1 MKKIKNMI
9 VYICIICFS
18 LVLLSSCKDSESN
31 VTKENVPQAAMGR
44 YVEKYIEELSSED
57 GGMVAYT
64 AVRNDGTIEFYKYYS
79 EERLTK
85 VYSTADGIN
94 FEKKDAA
101 AWYTK
106 ILDMGNYHITKIDY
120 DGEGN
125 IYVLIYEGDDI
136 DNGIYNKIFKVT
148 HGNEIHEIDMEW
160 RETDVEDLKVYI
172 TDMTVT
178 AEGEL
183 MINQSLRGILH
194 YTDEG
199 KYLGQYGSSSDGIYT
214 VSDDYIYNFDA
225 RQLKINVYNI
235 ETHEM
240 TREIP
245 LDEMTGEIPLGE
257 MILSLKLSSGKDGS
271 IYITDRS
278 GVYKI
283 VKDGVI
289 LEKIIDG
296 ELTSLGIPSLHFSA
310 ILEGINGEFYI
321 PYSDREQNTSVAKY
335 EFDENMP
342 TLPSMELT
350 VYTLNENNTLRQ
362 TAGELQNK
370 YPDFKVNIKVGLEV
384 GTSVTKTDAIKQ
396 LNGELLGGKGPD
408 LILLDGLSVES
419 YIQKGVLADLSDIVN
434 AYMKDDKLL
443 SSVINTYANDGKY
456 PVIPTKFH
464 MPVIWIDEEYK
475 DYMKNLDTFIEFV
488 QEKNDKPVFGYFEPA
503 DLITTFSYTC
513 FPEWINEG
521 KEINRQELTKFLQN
535 IKVLYDNR
543 GDFTGSDGKAFAWA
557 FNKTYGCYSLLKGYQ
572 SYVIE
577 NLAQDKRQGGIP
589 LFLPGQVEKSFV
601 PVNCIGVNNNSAN
614 IDIAKEFVSLMLSE
628 AVQKAPI
635 NDGFPVNLDAL
646 EYGALGTGNEGMYYM
661 ISGPGEETLEG
672 VPPSREKLEVIKELC
687 YKVKNPSVPD
697 EVLIEIIIE
706 NSKEYFEGEITVED
720 AVEKI
725 KEKSKLYLSE

>member
-1 MKKIKNMI
+1 MKKIKNAAI
-9 VYICIICFS
+9 GIICFC
-18 LVLLSSCKDSESN
+18 LVLLSACKTSDGK
-31 VTKENVPQAAMGR
+31 VTKENVSQAAMGR
-44 YVEKYIEELSSED
+44 YVEKNIEELSSED
-57 GGMVAYT
+57 GGMLVYT
-64 AVRNDGTIEFYKYYS
+64 AIRNDNTIDFYKYYM
-79 EERLTK
+79 EEQLAR
-85 VYSTADGIN
+85 VYNSADGNN
-94 FEKKDAA
+94 FEKKDADS
-101 AWYTK
+101 WYAE
-106 ILDMGNYHITKIDY
+106 ILSMGDYYIEKIDY

-125 IYVLIYEGDDI
+125 IYVLIYENNI
-136 DNGIYNKIFKVT
+136 DSSVFNKIFKVT
-148 HGNEIHEIDMEW
+148 LDNEIHEIDMEW
-160 RETDVEDLKVYI
+160 KEADVEDLKVYI
-172 TDMTVT
+172 TDMKIT
-178 AEGEL
+178 AKGDL
-183 MINQSLRGILH
+183 IINQALRGILH
-194 YTDEG
+194 YTNEG
-199 KYLGQYGSSSDGIYT
+199 RYLSQYGSSSDDIFT
-214 VSDDYIYNFDA
+214 VSDDYIYNFDV

-245 LDEMTGEIPLGE
+245 LDGLTS
-257 MILSLKLSSGKDGS
+257 SLRLSSGKDGS

-278 GVYKI
+278 GAYKI

-296 ELTSLGIPSLHFSA
+296 ELTSLSIPSLHFSG
-310 ILEGINGEFYI
+310 IYEGRNGEFYI
-321 PYSDREQNTSVAKY
+321 SYSDREQNTSVFKY

-342 TLPSMELT
+342 TLPSIELT

-370 YPDFKVNIKVGLEV
+370 NPDVKVNIKVGLDG

-396 LNGELLGGKGPD
+396 LNGELLAGNGPD

-434 AYMKDDKLL
+434 AYMKDEKLL
-443 SSVINTYANDGKY
+443 PSVMNTYADDGKY

-488 QEKNDKPVFGYFEPA
+488 QEKNDKPVFGYFESA

-535 IKVLYDNR
+535 MKILYDNR

-572 SYVIE
+572 SFVIE
-577 NLAQDKRQGGIP
+577 NLAQEKRQGGIP
-589 LFLPGQVEKSFV
+589 LFLPGYVEKSFV
-601 PVNCIGVNNNSAN
+601 PVNCIGVNNNSSN
-614 IDIAKEFVSLMLSE
+614 INIAKEFVSLMLSE
-628 AVQKAPI
+628 AVQKAQI
-635 NDGFPVNLDAL
+635 NDGFPVNSEAL
-646 EYGALGTGNEGMYYM
+646 EYGALGIGNENMYYM
-661 ISGPGEETLEG
+661 ISGPGEETLG
-672 VPPSREKLEVIKELC
+672 GGLPSKEKLEVIKELC
-687 YKVKNPSVPD
+687 YNVKTPSVPD

-706 NSKEYFEGEITVED
+706 NSKEYFEGAITVED
-720 AVEKI
+720 AVEKV

>member
-1 MKKIKNMI
+1 MRKIKSII
-9 VYICIICFS
+9 VYICMICFS
-18 LVLLSSCKDSESN
+18 LMLLSACENSEGK
-31 VTKENVPQAAMGR
+31 VTKENVSQAAMGR
-44 YVEKYIEELSSED
+44 YVEKNIEELSSED
-57 GGMVAYT
+57 GGGVAYT
-64 AVRNDGTIEFYKYYS
+64 AVRSDGTIDFYKYYNG
-79 EERLTK
+79 EKVPR
-85 VYSTADGIN
+85 VYSTTDGIN
-94 FEKKDAA
+94 FERKDVEP
-101 AWYTK
+101 WYTE
-106 ILDMGNYHITKIDY
+106 IRDMGNYSITKIDY

-125 IYVLIYEGDDI
+125 IYVLIYEDNI
-136 DNGIYNKIFKVT
+136 DSGIFNKIFKVT
-148 HGNEIHEIDMEW
+148 PGNEIHEIDMEW
-160 RETDVEDLKVYI
+160 RETDVVDLKVYI

-183 MINQSLRGILH
+183 MINQALRGILH
-194 YTDEG
+194 YTNEG
-199 KYLGQYGSSSDGIYT
+199 KYLGQYGSSSDDIYT
-214 VSDDYIYNFDA
+214 VSDEYIYNVDM
-225 RQLKINVYNI
+225 RQLKIDVYNI

-245 LDEMTGEIPLGE
+245 LDGLTF
-257 MILSLKLSSGKDGS
+257 SLKLSLGKDGS

-296 ELTSLGIPSLHFSA
+296 ELISLSVPSLNFSG

-321 PYSDREQNTSVAKY
+321 PYSDNEQNTFVVKY

-350 VYTLNENNTLRQ
+350 VYTLEENNTLRQ

-370 YPDFKVNIKVGLEV
+370 YPDFKVNIKVGL
-384 GTSVTKTDAIKQ
+384 GGDTSVTKTDAIKQ

-408 LILLDGLSVES
+408 LILLDGLSVDS
-419 YIQKGVLADLSDIVN
+419 YIQKGALADLSDIVN
-434 AYMKDDKLL
+434 EYMKDEKLL
-443 SSVINTYANDGKY
+443 SAVINTYANDGKY

-488 QEKNDKPVFGYFEPA
+488 QEKNDKPVFGYFEQS

-521 KEINRQELTKFLQN
+521 KEINRQELTKFLQDMK
-535 IKVLYDNR
+535 ILYDKR

-572 SYVIE
+572 SFAIE

-589 LFLPGQVEKSFV
+589 LFLPGQIEKGFV
-601 PVNCIGVNNNSAN
+601 PVNYIGVNNNSSN
-614 IDIAKEFVSLMLSE
+614 IDISKEFINLMLSE

-646 EYGALGTGNEGMYYM
+646 EYGALGIGNENMYYM
-661 ISGPGEETLEG
+661 ISGPGEEILG
-672 VPPSREKLEVIKELC
+672 GAPPSREKLEVIKELC
-687 YKVKNPSVPD
+687 YNVKNPSVPD

-706 NSKEYFEGEITVED
+706 NSKEYFEGAITVED